1 VWVFGWSPTC
11 SVRNHSAPRPVLGWG
26 VFFGRN
32 GSFCRNGRAPG
43 VNFHRMHKVVTDM
56 GKGFDVILD
65 TASELE
71 GVLKERQQTPD
82 SAITA
87 LAMAMGKLCAD
98 YDIDLGL
105 AQALVEIAYKERM
118 KARHGGQA

>member
-1 VWVFGWSPTC
+1 
-11 SVRNHSAPRPVLGWG
+11 
-26 VFFGRN
+26 
-32 GSFCRNGRAPG
+32 
-43 VNFHRMHKVVTDM
+43 MHKTVADM

-87 LAMAMGKLCAD
+87 LAMAMDKLCAD

-105 AQALVEIAYKERM
+105 SQALVEIAYKERM

>member
-1 VWVFGWSPTC
+1 
-11 SVRNHSAPRPVLGWG
+11 
-26 VFFGRN
+26 
-32 GSFCRNGRAPG
+32 
-43 VNFHRMHKVVTDM
+43 MHKVVTDM